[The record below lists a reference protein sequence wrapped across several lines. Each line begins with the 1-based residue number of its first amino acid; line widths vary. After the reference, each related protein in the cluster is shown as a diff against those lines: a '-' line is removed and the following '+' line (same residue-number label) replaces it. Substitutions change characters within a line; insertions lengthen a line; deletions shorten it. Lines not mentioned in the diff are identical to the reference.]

1 MAKLKK
7 ATVSLQIEVNND
19 EEWNEI
25 LDKNGLILAEI
36 YSDWSGP
43 CAAMV
48 STLKKIKM
56 ELGGDLLNYVL
67 ARNDSITS
75 LKRFRGRSEPV
86 WMFIQD
92 KKMVNLVIGS
102 HCPNLRKVLI
112 EEIKRVENKEP
123 PNRQLSINQ
132 RTSYEEVRLVNR
144 EAVKRANE
152 TQKKIKQEAAEKLIY
167 EEYLEQMM
175 VELSEEIALILF
187 PWVFFDENGDA
198 RDKEKSPPYV
208 ELISQI
214 LPNRFDIM
222 EQNRVQ
228 LDEDIIQNI
237 FKESGIAVTDDLIHA
252 LTEDKCMVIRLK
264 GRLPPTSW
272 PVPYPHVCLEE
283 SKKCPTRAI
292 NDVENFLK
300 FILEEVPKSLDD
312 KIESQQSY
320 SDRHYLIIDGTE
332 EEEEEEGED
341 VWSYPAVWCPVNA
354 RNKVNVFKTL
364 FPSYMNKAHPY
375 TAPERPL
382 PLIAFKFNL
391 SKLPWLAENYQEF
404 QEAIQHFGVFEFDDP
419 RAKRLATNPQ
429 EYIDKVKNQSGNEII
444 LIILQR
450 INENVFL
457 TLAGSDPRFIEEN
470 EDEVIGIID
479 KYFSNYVEDL
489 ETDVYSQED
498 LEETAEYYYQDEEY

>member
-7 ATVSLQIEVNND
+7 GTVNLQIEVKND

-25 LDKNGLILAEI
+25 LNRNGLIVAEI
-36 YSDWSGP
+36 YSNWSGP
-43 CAAMV
+43 CAAML

-67 ARNDSITS
+67 ACNDGITS

-102 HCPNLRKVLI
+102 NCPNLRKVLI
-112 EEIKRVENKEP
+112 EEIKRVENKDAP
-123 PNRQLSINQ
+123 KRQLSIDQ
-132 RTSYEEVRLVNR
+132 RMSYEEVRLVNL
-144 EAVKRANE
+144 EAVKRASDM
-152 TQKKIKQEAAEKLIY
+152 QKKFKQETAEKLIY

-175 VELSEEIALILF
+175 VELSEETALILF
-187 PWVFFDENGDA
+187 PWVFFDANGDA

-208 ELISQI
+208 ELISRI

-237 FKESGIAVTDDLIHA
+237 FNESGISVSDHLIYG

-264 GRLPPTSW
+264 GRIPPVSW

-283 SKKCPTRAI
+283 NKKCPTRAL
-292 NDVENFLK
+292 NDAENFLK
-300 FILEEVPKSLDD
+300 FILDEVPKNLDN
-312 KIESQQSY
+312 KTEPQQSY

-332 EEEEEEGED
+332 EEEENENI
-341 VWSYPAVWCPVNA
+341 WSYPAVWCPVNA

-364 FPSYMNKAHPY
+364 FPSYMNKSHPY

-382 PLIAFKFNL
+382 PLIVFKFNL
-391 SKLPWLAENYQEF
+391 SKLPWFAENYHEF
-404 QEAIQHFGVFEFDDP
+404 HEAIQHFGVFEFDDP
-419 RAKRLATNPQ
+419 RAKRLAKNPQ

-444 LIILQR
+444 IIILQKM
-450 INENVFL
+450 NENIFL
-457 TLAGSDPRFIEEN
+457 TFAGNDPTFIEEN

-479 KYFSNYVEDL
+479 KYFSNRVEDL
-489 ETDVYSQED
+489 DTDVSSQDD
-498 LEETAEYYYQDEEY
+498 LEETSEYYYQDEEEY